1 VRRIS
6 NRLLVRTALL
16 FALLLIISQFIWI
29 AVGGIFF
36 LKPLRVG
43 YVTQLATYVKLT
55 RSALTSM
62 PRDARPA
69 FLEQVNWQSNIRVM
83 PIYPPYGEAAAPDRE
98 FPPPLAT
105 SLRSMAGNDV
115 SARMGNPEA
124 NTWIRFV
131 AGGQPY
137 WLVVSPGRPR
147 FPVPLLTSVVIAL
160 VVSCGGAYLLL
171 APLNR
176 RLHAVVE
183 ASRAIGRGEIPA
195 AVAVEGPEEIRELSR
210 GFNQMSEGL
219 QRLDAERRLMLAGI
233 SHDLRSPLVRLRLN
247 VELNKPW
254 LDSTTAG
261 AMVRD
266 IKEIDAILG
275 QFLEFARDES
285 DEPAQQSDLNA
296 VVSEVCAGYR
306 LSGHDVKTVLGQIGL
321 ENLRTVAVRRLIT
334 NLVDNA
340 VRYAEKEIEVATS
353 RDDDDQIIVT
363 VADRGPGIRT
373 GSPDAL
379 IKPFAREDASR
390 SKPGSGLGLTMVDRI
405 ARAHGGSVK
414 LINRPEG
421 GLLVVVTLAAQ

>member
-1 VRRIS
+1 M
-6 NRLLVRTALL
+6 VRTALL
-16 FALLLIISQFIWI
+16 FALLLIISQVIWI
-29 AVGGIFF
+29 AVGSLVF

-43 YVTQLATYVKLT
+43 YVAELATYVNLA
-55 RSALTSM
+55 RSALASM

-69 FLEQVNWQSNIRVM
+69 FLKQVNWQSNIRVM
-83 PIYPPYGEAAAPDRE
+83 PIQPPYGEAMAPDRE
-98 FPPPLAT
+98 FPPPMAT
-105 SLRSMAGNDV
+105 SLRSMAGDDV
-115 SARMGNPEA
+115 SARMGDPEA

-137 WLVVSPGRPR
+137 WLIVSPGRPR

-160 VVSCGGAYLLL
+160 VVSIGGAYLLF
-171 APLNR
+171 ARLNR

-195 AVAVEGPEEIRELSR
+195 AMAVEGPEEIRELSR

-247 VELNKPW
+247 VELSKPG
-254 LDSTTAG
+254 LDFTTAG

-285 DEPAQQSDLNA
+285 DEPPQQCDLNA
-296 VVSEVCAGYR
+296 IVSEVCDGYR
-306 LSGHDVKTVLGQIGL
+306 LSGHDVKAVLGPVEL
-321 ENLRTVAVRRLIT
+321 ANLRAVAVRRLIT
-334 NLVDNA
+334 NLVDNG
-340 VRYAEKEIEVATS
+340 VRYAEKEIEVAT
-353 RDDDDQIIVT
+353 RRGDDDQIVVT

-379 IKPFAREDASR
+379 LKPFAREDVSR

-405 ARAHGGSVK
+405 ARVHGGSVK
-414 LINRPEG
+414 LMNRPDG

>member
-1 VRRIS
+1 
-6 NRLLVRTALL
+6 LL
-16 FALLLIISQFIWI
+16 FALLLIISQVIWI
-29 AVGGIFF
+29 AVGSLLF
-36 LKPLRVG
+36 LKPVRAG
-43 YVTQLATYVKLT
+43 YVTQLAAYVQLA
-55 RSALTSM
+55 RSALASM

-69 FLEQVNWQSNIRVM
+69 FLKQVNRQSNIRIM
-83 PIYPPYGEAAAPDRE
+83 PIYPPYGEAMAPDRE
-98 FPPPLAT
+98 FPPPMAT

-115 SARMGNPEA
+115 SARMGSPEA

-137 WLVVSPGRPR
+137 WLVVSPGRPP
-147 FPVPLLTSVVIAL
+147 FPVPLLASIVIAL
-160 VVSCGGAYLLL
+160 VVSTGGAYLLI
-171 APLNR
+171 ARLNR

-195 AVAVEGPEEIRELSR
+195 AIAVEGPDEIQELSR

-247 VELNKPW
+247 VELSEPG

-285 DEPAQQSDLNA
+285 DEPAQQCDLNA
-296 VVSEVCAGYR
+296 MVSEVCEGYR
-306 LSGHDVKTVLGQIGL
+306 LSGHDVKAVLGSV
-321 ENLRTVAVRRLIT
+321 EPANLRAVAVRRLIT
-334 NLVDNA
+334 NLVDNG
-340 VRYAEKEIEVATS
+340 VRYAQKQIEVATS
-353 RDDDDQIIVT
+353 RNDDEQIVLT
-363 VADRGPGIRT
+363 VADRGPGIRS

-379 IKPFAREDASR
+379 IKPFAREDESR
-390 SKPGSGLGLTMVDRI
+390 SKPGSGLGLTLVDRI

-414 LINRPEG
+414 LMNRPDG
-421 GLLVVVTLAAQ
+421 GLLVFVTLAAQ